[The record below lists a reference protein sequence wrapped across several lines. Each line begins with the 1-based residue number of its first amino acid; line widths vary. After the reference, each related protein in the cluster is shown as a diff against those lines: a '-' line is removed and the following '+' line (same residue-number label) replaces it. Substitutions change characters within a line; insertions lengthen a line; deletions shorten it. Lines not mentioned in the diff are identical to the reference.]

1 MINKSFNKAF
11 IFHLDNKFLIN
22 LSGIT
27 SNIITSHL
35 IVKIR
40 ISLVSSYVDIV
51 GQQHFTGVILLIKPF
66 CRAKQMT
73 GFYMKRKW
81 VKQYWAI
88 KTYLNDQIICLTSIE

>member
-51 GQQHFTGVILLIKPF
+51 GQ
-66 CRAKQMT
+66 
-73 GFYMKRKW
+73 
-81 VKQYWAI
+81 
-88 KTYLNDQIICLTSIE
+88 